1 MKRKIRRIVD
11 ISMSIILLLLMLPMI
26 TGERIHEIL
35 GLAMFILVLIHIFL
49 NRYWYTS
56 LFRGRYGT
64 YRSIITFI
72 DLSLMV
78 CFFMA
83 ALCGASLSRYV
94 LSFLNGAIPSETAQR
109 LLPGLA
115 WWSFALMGLH
125 LGTHVSAIISQ
136 FRLRYSEKR
145 SLKVV
150 FTAAAAYGFSALI
163 RMRIHE
169 LLFFRNTEGIIQ
181 GNALRMLSDTALIF
195 AFFCFVGEEI
205 SSLTLMLPKK
215 KDRKQDIVYTILCI
229 ALAIVIGITIAQAMN

>member
-26 TGERIHEIL
+26 TGEKIHECL
-35 GLAMFILVLIHIFL
+35 GLAMSLLVLIHIFL

-72 DLSLMV
+72 DMALLI
-78 CFFMA
+78 CFFA
-83 ALCGASLSRYV
+83 VLLCGASLSRHV
-94 LSFLNGAIPSETAQR
+94 LSFMNGMIPEETARR

-115 WWSFALMGLH
+115 WWTFALMGLH

-169 LLFFRNTEGIIQ
+169 LLFFRNTEGIVP
-181 GNALRMLSDTALIF
+181 GKVLRMLGDTVLIF

-215 KDRKQDIVYTILCI
+215 KDRKQDIVYTVLCI